1 MIVVVGVVVIVM
13 TFALMVV
20 VVGVIVVVMTVG
32 LVGVIVI
39 VVVGV
44 VVVVIVMAVALVG
57 VIVAGPEF
65 DGLGV
70 VGDVKDRRARRGHRF
85 EGVD

>member
-1 MIVVVGVVVIVM
+1 M

-20 VVGVIVVVMTVG
+20 VVGVVIVMTVG

-57 VIVAGPEF
+57 VAVAGPEF

-70 VGDVKDRRARRGHRF
+70 VGDVKDRRALCSHRF